1 MADKYLLR
9 VTAGPS
15 YDLSTHQLVKVNS
28 ATPTEISSD
37 LITASLN
44 VRIQNYHRSVPSS
57 APRTSPYFEQEPHK
71 YNDDQYSIAFKFV
84 LHPPP
89 GDMSSRN
96 EVGEVEDDDGEE
108 IQGGQDGDM
117 DGDMDGDVGVKGGDL
132 QFGNDFDHPI
142 RDRLPPGFGTAM
154 RIVKWWV
161 DPGLEGDPYADE
173 PYLYGAGLSSFNAV
187 RVGGGVA
194 AVEEEEEGKGG
205 KGGKGGIWVEE
216 GGDEGWRRERGVP
229 EGGKERMKWAL
240 KGENLERWTW
250 EYGREYAVDFY
261 NPYIDFGEFAL
272 RLPGF
277 GVGIMRYWDG
287 QGLSDGSEVKHLHQL
302 RYVLR
307 NKKTKQVY
315 LVVLF
320 TLHLKEDVNEDGSLK
335 PAAIE
340 ALKKRSGGMDG
351 TKGAPLGDDVEIRE
365 HGEEEKGK
373 KENGKVDED
382 HMVEEA
388 RKKLEGTKVGGD
400 EDVD

>member
-1 MADKYLLR
+1 MADKYVLR

-15 YDLSTHQLVKVNS
+15 YDLSTHQLVNVNS
-28 ATPTEISSD
+28 PTPTIISSD
-37 LITASLN
+37 LISASLN
-44 VRIQNYHRSVPSS
+44 VRIQNHHRSVPPT

-71 YNDDQYSIAFKFV
+71 SNNDHLSFTLRRGTSHTGTRSGKRR
-84 LHPPP
+84 
-89 GDMSSRN
+89 M
-96 EVGEVEDDDGEE
+96 DDEGEE
-108 IQGGQDGDM
+108 IEADD
-117 DGDMDGDVGVKGGDL
+117 DIGVKGGDL

-142 RDRLPPGFGTAM
+142 RDRLPPGFGAAM

-161 DPGLEGDPYADE
+161 DPGLEGDPYADT

-187 RVGGGVA
+187 HVGPGV
-194 AVEEEEEGKGG
+194 EDDPK
-205 KGGKGGIWVEE
+205 KGGIWVEE
-216 GGDEGWRRERGVP
+216 GGDEKWRIERGVP
-229 EGGKERMKWAL
+229 REGRERMKWGL
-240 KGENLERWTW
+240 KGENLERWVW

-277 GVGIMRYWDG
+277 GLGIMRYWDG
-287 QGLSDGSEVKHLHQL
+287 QGL

-320 TLHLKEDVNEDGSLK
+320 TLHLKGDVNEDGSLK

-340 ALKKRSGGMDG
+340 TLKKRSGALEGEQ
-351 TKGAPLGDDVEIRE
+351 GAPLADDVEIRE
-365 HGEEEKGK
+365 DGEDSK
-373 KENGKVDED
+373 NGKVNED
-382 HMVEEA
+382 KMVEEA
-388 RKKLEGTKVGGD
+388 RKKLEGAKVEAD